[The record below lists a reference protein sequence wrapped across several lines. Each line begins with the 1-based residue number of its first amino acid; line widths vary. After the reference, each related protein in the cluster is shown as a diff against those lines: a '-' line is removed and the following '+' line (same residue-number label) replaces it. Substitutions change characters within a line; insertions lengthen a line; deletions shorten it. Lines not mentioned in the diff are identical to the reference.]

1 MRKNKK
7 ISTKNLYIR
16 RIVRYKSFDYTMD
29 TLEELNTP
37 LYTIDRADGYIDV
50 KDIFNETYYTIEQSG
65 YNCRMVAVLEQ
76 PIITNDCKI
85 RCKDAEEIL
94 EKYKEKVKTKN

>member
-1 MRKNKK
+1 
-7 ISTKNLYIR
+7 
-16 RIVRYKSFDYTMD
+16 
-29 TLEELNTP
+29 
-37 LYTIDRADGYIDV
+37 
-50 KDIFNETYYTIEQSG
+50 
-65 YNCRMVAVLEQ
+65 MVAVLEQ